1 MRALNSSLSPAGV
14 QGGGSLALRDRRVAA
29 AISDR
34 NVRLCAGRSANGGWC
49 EHSAH
54 ACWSAAH
61 WLSSE
66 VPEQAWLWPDVTSPS
81 DDMCVVLTARAP
93 KPQQLFDYPAAA

>member
-34 NVRLCAGRSANGGWC
+34 YVRLCAGRSANGGWC

-66 VPEQAWLWPDVTSPS
+66 VPSRRGCGLTLQALATICASS
-81 DDMCVVLTARAP
+81 
-93 KPQQLFDYPAAA
+93 